1 MGIFYEPWGYV
12 SSISANNW
20 AYHWDGEFVNIGM
33 SFEELGLKHQK
44 IQIYITMTFLG
55 FEASR
60 RGMESMKQIEPWRSR
75 DFIGFYQGE
84 GSPSRMATI
93 K

>member
-1 MGIFYEPWGYV
+1 MGI
-12 SSISANNW
+12 
-20 AYHWDGEFVNIGM
+20 

-44 IQIYITMTFLG
+44 IEIYITTTFLG

-60 RGMESMKQIEPWRSR
+60 RGMESMKQIEPWQTR

-84 GSPSRMATI
+84 G
-93 K
+93 